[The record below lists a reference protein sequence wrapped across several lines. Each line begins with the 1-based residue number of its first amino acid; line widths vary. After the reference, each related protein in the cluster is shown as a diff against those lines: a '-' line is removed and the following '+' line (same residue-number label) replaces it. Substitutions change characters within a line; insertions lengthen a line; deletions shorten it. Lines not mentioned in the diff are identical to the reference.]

1 MHVEPDLYNCTL
13 LTDISTRSVSSI
25 IVWSFVSTVTHAGD
39 IYMDMLELDAA
50 TAFKIGDS
58 V

>member
-1 MHVEPDLYNCTL
+1 MHVEPDLYNCIL
-13 LTDISTRSVSSI
+13 FTDISTRSVSSI

-39 IYMDMLELDAA
+39 IYTDMLDAA